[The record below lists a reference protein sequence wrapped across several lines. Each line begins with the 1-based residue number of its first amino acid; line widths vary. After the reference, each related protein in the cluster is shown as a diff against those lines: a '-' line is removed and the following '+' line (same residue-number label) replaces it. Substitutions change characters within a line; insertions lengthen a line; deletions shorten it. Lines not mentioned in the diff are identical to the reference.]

1 MRVAINGFGRI
12 GRIFYRACLK
22 RPKKFEC
29 VAVNDLAAA
38 QTLAHLLKYDSVFG
52 KLDIDVKADNGIITV
67 GRERLK
73 HISEKDPAKLPWKEL
88 GVDLVIESTGVFT
101 DRENASKHI
110 QAGAKKVLIT
120 APAKNPDITIVLGVN
135 DADYDSKKHHVIS
148 LGSCTT
154 NCLAPVAD
162 VLEKEFGV
170 EKALMT
176 TTHAYTN
183 DQRLLDLMH
192 TDLRRARAAALSI
205 IPTTTGAA
213 RAMSEVLPATKGKM
227 HGIALRVPVPDVSIV
242 DLVALLKRNTTSEEV
257 NSAFKKAADGKLKG
271 ILRCVDEPLV
281 SVDFVGDSHSAIVDC
296 ALTTVI
302 GGNLVKVI
310 AWYDNEWGYSCR
322 LADMAN
328 KIAENMQRGR

>member
-12 GRIFYRACLK
+12 GRIFYRTCLK
-22 RPKKFEC
+22 RPRKFEC
-29 VAVNDLAAA
+29 VAVNDLTDAR
-38 QTLAHLLKYDSVFG
+38 TLAHLLKYDSVFG
-52 KLDIDVKADNGIITV
+52 KLDIDVKAEDGVITV
-67 GRERLK
+67 GAERLK

-110 QAGAKKVLIT
+110 QAGTKKVLIT

-135 DADYDSKKHHVIS
+135 DADYDTNKHHVIS

-192 TDLRRARAAALSI
+192 KDLRRARAAALSI

-213 RAMSEVLPATKGKM
+213 KAMGEVLPATKGKM
-227 HGIALRVPVPDVSIV
+227 HGIALRVPVPDVSVV
-242 DLVALLKRNTTSEEV
+242 DLVALLRKNTTSEEV
-257 NSAFKKAADGKLKG
+257 NSAFREAADGRLKD

-281 SVDFVGDSHSAIVDC
+281 SIDFIGDSHSAIVDC
-296 ALTTVI
+296 SLTTVI
-302 GGNLVKVI
+302 GENLVKVV

-328 KIAENMQRGR
+328 KIAENM

>member
-12 GRIFYRACLK
+12 GRVFYRAALAK
-22 RPKKFEC
+22 QKKFEC
-29 VAVNDLAAA
+29 VAVNDLTDA
-38 QTLAHLLKYDSVFG
+38 QTLVHLLKYDSVFG
-52 KLDIDVKADNGIITV
+52 KLGVDARVEDGTIIV

-73 HISEKDPAKLPWKEL
+73 HLSEKDPAKLPWKEL

-101 DRENASKHI
+101 DKENASKHI

-120 APAKNPDITIVLGVN
+120 APAKNPDITIVPGVN
-135 DADYDSKKHHVIS
+135 DGNYDSSKHNIIS

-154 NCLAPVAD
+154 NCLAPLVD
-162 VLEKEFGV
+162 VLGKKFGV

-183 DQRLLDLMH
+183 DQRLLDLVH
-192 TDLRRARAAALSI
+192 KDLRRARAATVSI

-213 RAMSEVLPATKGKM
+213 KAIGEVLPEAKGKM
-227 HGIALRVPVPDVSIV
+227 HGIALRVPVPDVSVV
-242 DLVALLKRNTTSEEV
+242 DLVAVLAKPTTAEEV
-257 NSAFKKAADGKLKG
+257 NSAFKEAEAGQLKG
-271 ILRCVDEPLV
+271 ILKCVDEPLV
-281 SVDFVGDSHSAIVDC
+281 SVDFIGDPHSSIVDTS
-296 ALTTVI
+296 LTTVI

-322 LADMAN
+322 LVDMAN
-328 KIAENMQRGR
+328 KIAEHL